1 MTPVFLENFSNEDD
15 VYNNFQITKRDE
27 DKINILLAW
36 YGYKSYSGY
45 AFVLFE
51 QNGKLYE
58 ITASHCSCYGLEG
71 QWKPE
76 ETSVGA
82 LRYRMVNG
90 SLGANDYGSSGGEF
104 AGQLEEV
111 LKQYENDTGDSIL
124 SLANEALGGWRN

>member
-36 YGYKSYSGY
+36 YGYESYSGY

-58 ITASHCSCYGLEG
+58 ITASHCSCYGLKG